1 MIMSK
6 RQFPCSSCGAD
17 LLFAPGSMQMECPYC
32 GDHNELPEPVAEVEE
47 QDYFRQMRK
56 LEEQPDAADLVKV
69 KEVTCGAC
77 GATTTVGVQ
86 VQADSCPFC
95 DTAFVAEPHSEHI
108 LKPHAVLPFAITS
121 NEGVQAFGKWV
132 ASLWFAPNKLKE
144 YARRT
149 EKLQGVYLAH
159 WTYDARAYTEYT
171 GERGDYYWDTEYYTD
186 SDGKRQSRRVRKTRW
201 WPASGSVVNCFD
213 DILVV
218 ANDSL
223 PRKYTEKLEP
233 WDLDALAPFTEEYL
247 AGFKAEHYS
256 LGLRDGFSCA
266 KEQVSPIIDRSICH
280 DIGGD
285 TQRIHHRVSDWHEV
299 TFKHILL
306 PVWVSAYR
314 FNDTLYRV
322 VINARTGEVQG
333 ERPYSVVKIMLA
345 VLALVAVIAIIAIAS
360 RH

>member
-1 MIMSK
+1 
-6 RQFPCSSCGAD
+6 
-17 LLFAPGSMQMECPYC
+17 MQLECPYC
-32 GDHNELPEPVAEVEE
+32 GGVNELPETDAVVEE
-47 QDYFRQMRK
+47 QDYRRK
-56 LEEQPDAADLVKV
+56 LRELASSPDPADLVEV
-69 KEVTCGAC
+69 KEITCGGC
-77 GATTTVGVQ
+77 GATTTVGAL

-95 DTAFVAEPHSEHI
+95 DTAFVAEPHSQSI
-108 LKPHAVLPFAITS
+108 LKPHAVLPFDITS
-121 NEGVQAFGKWV
+121 EQGVEAFGKWV
-132 ASLWFAPNKLKE
+132 SGLWFAPNKLKE

-159 WTYDARAYTEYT
+159 WTYDARAFTDYR
-171 GERGDYYWDTEYYTD
+171 GQRGDYYWDTEYYTD
-186 SDGKRQSRRVRKTRW
+186 SEGKRQSRRVRKTRW
-201 WPASGSVVNCFD
+201 SHASGSVRNSFD

-233 WDLDALAPFTEEYL
+233 WDLDALAPFTEEFL

-256 LGLRDGFSCA
+256 VQLDDGFEIA
-266 KEQVSPIIDRSICH
+266 KGQVESQIKATIRR

-285 TQRIHHRVSDWHEV
+285 TQRIHQHVSDWHDV

-314 FNDTLYRV
+314 FNETVYRV

-333 ERPYSVVKIMLA
+333 ERPYSVIKIVLA
-345 VLALVAVIAIIAIAS
+345 VLSVIAIIAIIVVLQG
-360 RH
+360 R